1 MVLPVARECVSLK
14 QEDSMTDH
22 ILYIPLIVD
31 ALQTINPY
39 KIYLFGSVASG
50 NVTDDSDIDILIILD
65 SEKIHKT
72 YDDRIR
78 TRVQVRKAIMSLS
91 HQVPI
96 DILVYSKP
104 EYLKLSETNP
114 WFAQEVEKKGGVIY
128 ERYHT

>member
-1 MVLPVARECVSLK
+1 
-14 QEDSMTDH
+14 
-22 ILYIPLIVD
+22 
-31 ALQTINPY
+31 
-39 KIYLFGSVASG
+39 VASG

-78 TRVQVRKAIMSLS
+78 TRVQVRKAIMGLS

-114 WFAQEVEKKGGVIY
+114 WFAQEVEKKGIVIY
-128 ERYHT
+128 ER